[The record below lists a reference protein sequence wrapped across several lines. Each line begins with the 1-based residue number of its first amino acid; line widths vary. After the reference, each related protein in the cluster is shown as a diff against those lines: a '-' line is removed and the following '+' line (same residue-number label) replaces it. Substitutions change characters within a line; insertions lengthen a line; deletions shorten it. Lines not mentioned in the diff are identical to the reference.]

1 MVGTRCLNPITRLA
15 GIQNQGIPVQTIIG
29 GAVVIKNFSAADP
42 SNGVE
47 MTL

>member
-1 MVGTRCLNPITRLA
+1 VVGTRCVNPITRLA
-15 GIQNQGIPVQTIIG
+15 GIPNQGIPVQTIIG
-29 GAVVIKNFSAADP
+29 GALVIKNLSAADP